1 MYLVGLTGGIAA
13 GKTSVAK
20 RWVELGGLEIDAD
33 ILARRALDAGTP
45 GLAKVLE
52 QFGPD
57 LLLADGNLDRQ
68 KLAEVVFNA
77 PEKRKTLEEIV
88 HPIVREL
95 AAQALAD
102 APEGSILIYTVPLL
116 VEASVD
122 LPFDFVVTVEA
133 PVDKQVER
141 MVKTRGMTAQQA
153 SARIAAQ
160 ASAAE
165 RANRAD
171 VILNSNQSLG
181 RLLDDAEALWNEIER
196 KAAEKHGAH

>member
-20 RWVELGGLEIDAD
+20 RWVELGAHEIDAD
-33 ILARRALDAGTP
+33 FLARQALERGSA
-45 GLAKVLE
+45 GLASVVEL
-52 QFGPD
+52 FGPD
-57 LLLADGNLDRQ
+57 LLLPTGELNRP
-68 KLAEVVFNA
+68 KLAELVFNS
-77 PEKRKTLEEIV
+77 PERRKELESIV
-88 HPIVREL
+88 HPIVRRL
-95 AAQALAD
+95 AAEAFAE
-102 APEGSILIYTVPLL
+102 APAHAIVVYSVPLL

-133 PVDKQVER
+133 PADKQIER
-141 MVKTRGMTAQQA
+141 MVKSRGMTAQQA
-153 SARIAAQ
+153 STRIAAQ

-181 RLLDDAEALWNEIER
+181 RLLDDAEALWHEIER
-196 KAAEKHGAH
+196 RAAAK

>member
-20 RWVELGGLEIDAD
+20 RWVELGAHEIDAD
-33 ILARRALDAGTP
+33 VLARQALERGSA
-45 GLAKVLE
+45 GLASVVEL
-52 QFGPD
+52 FGPD
-57 LLLADGNLDRQ
+57 LLLPTGDLNRP
-68 KLAEVVFNA
+68 KLAELVFNS
-77 PEKRKTLEEIV
+77 PERRKELESIV
-88 HPIVREL
+88 HPIVRRL
-95 AAQALAD
+95 AAEAFAE
-102 APEGSILIYTVPLL
+102 APAHAIVVYTVPLL

-133 PVDKQVER
+133 PADKQIER
-141 MVKTRGMTAQQA
+141 MVKSRGMTAQQA
-153 SARIAAQ
+153 STRIAAQ

-181 RLLDDAEALWNEIER
+181 RLLDDAEALWHEIER
-196 KAAEKHGAH
+196 RAAAK

>member
-20 RWVELGGLEIDAD
+20 RWVELGAHEIDAD
-33 ILARRALDAGTP
+33 VLARQALERGSA
-45 GLAKVLE
+45 GLASVVEL
-52 QFGPD
+52 FGPD
-57 LLLADGNLDRQ
+57 LLLPTGDLNRP
-68 KLAEVVFNA
+68 KLAASVFNS
-77 PEKRKTLEEIV
+77 PEKRKELESIV
-88 HPIVREL
+88 HPIVRRL
-95 AAQALAD
+95 AAEAFAE
-102 APEGSILIYTVPLL
+102 APAHAIVVYTVPLL

-133 PVDKQVER
+133 PADKQIER
-141 MVKTRGMTAQQA
+141 MVKSRGMTAQQA

-181 RLLDDAEALWNEIER
+181 RLLDDAESLWHEIER
-196 KAAEKHGAH
+196 RAAAK

>member
-20 RWVELGGLEIDAD
+20 RWVELGAHEIDAD
-33 ILARRALDAGTP
+33 VLARQALERGSAG
-45 GLAKVLE
+45 LVSVVEL
-52 QFGPD
+52 FGPD
-57 LLLADGNLDRQ
+57 LLLPTGDLDRP
-68 KLAEVVFNA
+68 KLAELVFNS
-77 PEKRKTLEEIV
+77 PERRKELESIV
-88 HPIVREL
+88 HPIVRRL
-95 AAQALAD
+95 AAEAFAE
-102 APEGSILIYTVPLL
+102 APAHAIVVYTVPLL

-133 PVDKQVER
+133 PTDKQIER
-141 MVKTRGMTAQQA
+141 MAKSRGMTAQQA

-181 RLLDDAEALWNEIER
+181 RLLDDAEALWHEIER
-196 KAAEKHGAH
+196 RAAAK

>member
-20 RWVELGGLEIDAD
+20 RWVELGAHEIDAD
-33 ILARRALDAGTP
+33 VLARQALERGSA
-45 GLAKVLE
+45 GLASVVEL
-52 QFGPD
+52 FGTD
-57 LLLADGNLDRQ
+57 LLLPTGDLNRP
-68 KLAEVVFNA
+68 KLAELVFNS
-77 PEKRKTLEEIV
+77 PERRKELESIV
-88 HPIVREL
+88 HPIVRRL
-95 AAQALAD
+95 AAEAFAE
-102 APEGSILIYTVPLL
+102 APAHAIVVYTVPLL

-133 PVDKQVER
+133 PADKQIER
-141 MVKTRGMTAQQA
+141 MVKSRGMTAQQA
-153 SARIAAQ
+153 STRIAAQ

-181 RLLDDAEALWNEIER
+181 RLLDDAEALWHEIER
-196 KAAEKHGAH
+196 RAAAK

>member
-77 PEKRKTLEEIV
+77 PEKRKKLEEIV

-133 PVDKQVER
+133 PVDKQVVR

-196 KAAEKHGAH
+196 KAAAKHGAD

>member
-1 MYLVGLTGGIAA
+1 VYLVGLTGGIAA

-77 PEKRKTLEEIV
+77 PEKRKKLEEIV

-102 APEGSILIYTVPLL
+102 APAGSILIYTVPLL

-122 LPFDFVVTVEA
+122 LPFDLVVTVEA

-196 KAAEKHGAH
+196 KAAAKHGAD

>member
-20 RWVELGGLEIDAD
+20 RWVELGAHEIDAD
-33 ILARRALDAGTP
+33 VLARQALERGSA
-45 GLAKVLE
+45 GLASVVEL
-52 QFGPD
+52 FGPD
-57 LLLADGNLDRQ
+57 LLLPTGDLNRP
-68 KLAEVVFNA
+68 KLAESVFNS
-77 PEKRKTLEEIV
+77 PERRKELESIV
-88 HPIVREL
+88 HPIVRRL
-95 AAQALAD
+95 AAEAFAE
-102 APEGSILIYTVPLL
+102 APAHAIVVYTVPLL

-133 PVDKQVER
+133 PADKQIER
-141 MVKTRGMTAQQA
+141 MVKSRGMTAQQA

-181 RLLDDAEALWNEIER
+181 RLLDDAEGLWHEIER
-196 KAAEKHGAH
+196 RAAAK

>member
-20 RWVELGGLEIDAD
+20 RWVELGAHEIDAD
-33 ILARRALDAGTP
+33 VLARQALERGSA
-45 GLAKVLE
+45 GLASVVEL
-52 QFGPD
+52 FGPD
-57 LLLADGNLDRQ
+57 LLLPTGDLNRP
-68 KLAEVVFNA
+68 KLAELVFNS
-77 PEKRKTLEEIV
+77 PERRKELESIV
-88 HPIVREL
+88 HPIVRRL
-95 AAQALAD
+95 AAEAFAE
-102 APEGSILIYTVPLL
+102 APAHAIVVYSVPLL

-133 PVDKQVER
+133 PADKQIER
-141 MVKTRGMTAQQA
+141 MVKSRGMTAQQA
-153 SARIAAQ
+153 STRIAAQ

-181 RLLDDAEALWNEIER
+181 RLLDDAEALWHEIER
-196 KAAEKHGAH
+196 RAAAK